1 MIKPTAPKSIE
12 KRTRAGKAAFL
23 RAFSDDGSVTRS
35 AYIAGIDRTTHYAWL
50 AGDAKYKSEFSMAT
64 LMAKDAALDE
74 LLRLGRIGEFKPLI
88 YKGRFQYATRQRT
101 LCTLTD
107 GTTAFEDELPEGS
120 AVILR
125 QTVAIR
131 GEMLGVYKRSSRAL
145 AAAAA
150 IMMPEKY
157 GTRRR
162 SKGKKDTHSS
172 DQ

>member
-107 GTTAFEDELPEGS
+107 GTTAFE
-120 AVILR
+120 
-125 QTVAIR
+125 
-131 GEMLGVYKRSSRAL
+131 
-145 AAAAA
+145 
-150 IMMPEKY
+150 
-157 GTRRR
+157 
-162 SKGKKDTHSS
+162 
-172 DQ
+172 